1 MHAPRPYLFS
11 ALQLPIDIGIPC
23 APQVLRGASY
33 FQHALFIAKASEQPQ
48 VCLDILMDDMV
59 QYDEAVEFLQ
69 QLPRKQAAQAV
80 QRHGKVCWEQEITA
94 HMGWQERRV
103 HSHHTQQRPCTHELA
118 HCLSLMVVT
127 TASRHCPFLTSSPPP
142 PPTQVLITQRPEPTT
157 ALLMQLCTTDGSDD
171 WAAPVSDMAHLFADR
186 PQALLLLCE
195 FILNSSAAPAN
206 ERALYHML
214 LYLYLDM
221 CVWGL

>member
-1 MHAPRPYLFS
+1 MLRS
-11 ALQLPIDIGIPC
+11 AG
-23 APQVLRGASY
+23 Y
-33 FQHALFIAKASEQPQ
+33 FQHALFITKASKQVQ

-69 QLPRKQAAQAV
+69 QLPRKEAAQAV
-80 QRHGKVCWEQEITA
+80 QRHGKVLHTPWCLTLDAKAIALCNVCCIQSIHTVKYTLQ
-94 HMGWQERRV
+94 HCV
-103 HSHHTQQRPCTHELA
+103 HC
-118 HCLSLMVVT
+118 CCMV
-127 TASRHCPFLTSSPPP
+127 APDNQS
-142 PPTQVLITQRPEPTT
+142 QVLITQRPEPTT

-186 PQALLLLCE
+186 PHALLLLCE
-195 FILNSSAAPAN
+195 YILNSSATPAN

-221 CVWGL
+221 YDTNQREKRG